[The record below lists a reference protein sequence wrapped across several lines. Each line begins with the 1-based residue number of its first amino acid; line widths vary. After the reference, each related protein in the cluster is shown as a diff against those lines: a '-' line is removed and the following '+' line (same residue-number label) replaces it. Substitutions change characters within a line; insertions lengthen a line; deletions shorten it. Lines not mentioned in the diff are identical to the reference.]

1 MLNTV
6 LIISALRQFLFKGND
21 MKGYYKDHCYMGWIP
36 KFHKYLP
43 FATETEYIEF
53 YKEME
58 GDK

>member
-1 MLNTV
+1 
-6 LIISALRQFLFKGND
+6 